1 MTAFFFFFFTLR
13 TAFVIS
19 ETKILKEH
27 RKSQLYNSVLSGNS
41 ILHTFNFFH
50 TGGLHIVVKKLKKKK
65 RIKITVVLICFSGI
79 ITCCNPVTCCIHC
92 PIGRFECLL

>member
-65 RIKITVVLICFSGI
+65 
-79 ITCCNPVTCCIHC
+79 
-92 PIGRFECLL
+92 E